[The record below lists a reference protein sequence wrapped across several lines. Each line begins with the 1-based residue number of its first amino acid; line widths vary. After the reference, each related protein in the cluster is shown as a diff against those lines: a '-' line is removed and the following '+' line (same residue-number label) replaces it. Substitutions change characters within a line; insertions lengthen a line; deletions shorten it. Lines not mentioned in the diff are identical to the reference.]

1 MPMSALTLLLLIVT
15 PVGAGLAQVQAPAGP
30 PGQAVTATCSGS
42 RSRLLGLAA
51 RPLSLPEMVAE
62 LERGCLALVEVR
74 FRPGE
79 DEIESISPTRFAQ
92 VARAL
97 SLAQGAYLITV
108 PPERAPGFWPDTLQA
123 RRRSIRLRDEL
134 VHYGASASRLRDDPG
149 WPATAPEVA
158 PGTAVPILVRVP
170 DTRLSPDLP

>member
-15 PVGAGLAQVQAPAGP
+15 PVGTALAQVQAPAGP
-30 PGQAVTATCSGS
+30 PGQAVSATCSGN
-42 RSRLLGLAA
+42 RSRLPGTATM
-51 RPLSLPEMVAE
+51 PPSLPEMVAE

-97 SLAQGAYLITV
+97 SLARGAYSITV

-123 RRRSIRLRDEL
+123 RRRGIRLRDEL

-149 WPATAPEVA
+149 WPASTPEVA
-158 PGTAVPILVRVP
+158 PGAAVPMLVRVP
-170 DTRLSPDLP
+170 QS

>member
-15 PVGAGLAQVQAPAGP
+15 PVGTALAQVQAPAGP
-30 PGQAVTATCSGS
+30 PGQAVSATCSGS
-42 RSRLLGLAA
+42 RSRLPGTATM
-51 RPLSLPEMVAE
+51 PPSLPEMVAE

-97 SLAQGAYLITV
+97 SLAQGAYSITV
-108 PPERAPGFWPDTLQA
+108 PPERVPGFWPDTLQA
-123 RRRSIRLRDEL
+123 RRRGVRLRDEL

-149 WPATAPEVA
+149 WPASIPEVA
-158 PGTAVPILVRVP
+158 PGAAVPMLVRVP
-170 DTRLSPDLP
+170 QS